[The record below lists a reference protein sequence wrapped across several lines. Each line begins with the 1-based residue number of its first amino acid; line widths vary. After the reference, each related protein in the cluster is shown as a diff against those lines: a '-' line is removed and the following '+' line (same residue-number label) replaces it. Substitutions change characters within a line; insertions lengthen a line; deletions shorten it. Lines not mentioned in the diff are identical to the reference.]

1 MLVSKLRQY
10 FRLKKFNDVK
20 VKNGY
25 VNKRT
30 YFEGHNSIN
39 KYSKISNCYLGMYSY
54 IGTNCYI
61 RNTKIGRYCSLGNNI
76 KVILGRHPTN
86 FISTHDFCFKDLG
99 TFIADKKVINSDYS
113 VIIENDVWIGDNVLI
128 LPGVTIHTGAIIGAG
143 ALVNSDIPA
152 YAIVGGVPAK
162 LIRYRFSD
170 DIVKKLLDSKWW
182 DYSVEELNKYSIFF
196 NNPEKY
202 LKNMIEL

>member
-1 MLVSKLRQY
+1 
-10 FRLKKFNDVK
+10 
-20 VKNGY
+20 
-25 VNKRT
+25 
-30 YFEGHNSIN
+30 
-39 KYSKISNCYLGMYSY
+39 MYSY

-196 NNPEKY
+196 NNPEKF